1 MWFDIQT
8 WLPLVTVTLAAA
20 ICLSVASFIMGS
32 TKLPPCRGVTTGM
45 VIVASVVADLPKTE
59 APAQSPRPQLG
70 LLFGRLTWRN
80 WRRRYET
87 KHDPRM

>member
-1 MWFDIQT
+1 MGFDIQT

-32 TKLPPCRGVTTGM
+32 TKLPLVRGVTTGTVM
-45 VIVASVVADLPKTE
+45 LRVCRGPSEDG
-59 APAQSPRPQLG
+59 SPSPSPP
-70 LLFGRLTWRN
+70 FGRLNWRN
-80 WRRRYET
+80 WRRLYET